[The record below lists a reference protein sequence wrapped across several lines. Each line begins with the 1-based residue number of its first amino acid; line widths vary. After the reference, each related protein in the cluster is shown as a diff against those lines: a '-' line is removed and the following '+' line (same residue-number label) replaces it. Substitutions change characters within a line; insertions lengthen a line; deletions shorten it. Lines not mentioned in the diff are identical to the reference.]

1 MADLPGHSGFMVP
14 DLTVLNV
21 RRLQK
26 LSSNSPGL
34 KPLVQQ
40 ELQRRECETLR
51 RLNENQLRN
60 IRRTE
65 CYGSFETLRARLAG
79 EELRKRETW
88 VDSPLQDEV
97 AVVESLGAASLCAVA
112 LSLSPSDLRVGAG
125 VGCANLKRLVEAV
138 VQATPLL

>member
-14 DLTVLNV
+14 DLTVLNI

-26 LSSNSPGL
+26 LSSNSQSV

-60 IRRTE
+60 IR
-65 CYGSFETLRARLAG
+65 CIETLRARLAG
-79 EELRKRETW
+79 EELRKREMW
-88 VDSPLQDEV
+88 VDSPLEDEV
-97 AVVESLGAASLCAVA
+97 AVVESLVAASLCAVA
-112 LSLSPSDLRVGAG
+112 LSLSPWRPPRWSRGRRR
-125 VGCANLKRLVEAV
+125 KTQEAC
-138 VQATPLL
+138 